1 MKGRVFATKDFDKY
15 RRKVGW
21 SDSLLIATVR
31 EIESG
36 LFDADLGSGL
46 FKRRVARPGSGRS
59 SGYRVV
65 VALKINERAFLVDA
79 FSKNDK
85 SNHTPSEMR
94 ALKMLA
100 SYFLGLTEEELSIA
114 LEAKVIVELEKD
126 ENINE

>member
-15 RRKVGW
+15 RRRVGW

-94 ALKMLA
+94 ALKLLA
-100 SYFLGLTEEELSIA
+100 SYLLGLTEEELSIA
-114 LEAKVIVELEKD
+114 LEAKVIVELENG